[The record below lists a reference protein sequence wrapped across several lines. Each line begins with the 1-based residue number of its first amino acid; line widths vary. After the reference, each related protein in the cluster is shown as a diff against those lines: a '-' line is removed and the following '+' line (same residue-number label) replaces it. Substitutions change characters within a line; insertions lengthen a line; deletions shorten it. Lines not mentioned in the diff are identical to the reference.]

1 MIENRGVQFESVTV
15 RRGERSVL
23 SDLSLRLEENRV
35 VLIGRNGSGKTTLA
49 QLIKGLLLPDRGK
62 VRVWG
67 LDPAARTAEAA
78 AAVGFLFQNSDH
90 QILCPTVLE
99 EIAFGPIE
107 AGRSREE
114 AQRASLEIMRAH
126 GIDDWRDRAV
136 ATLSE
141 GQRRLV
147 CLLAVLVL
155 EPRLLVLDEP
165 YNGLDIPTRGR
176 LAGFIA
182 SLPQQIVLISHDP
195 ETIEQ
200 AERAIWLE
208 EGRVAA
214 DGRPGSVLPG
224 YLHAMR
230 HEARGM
236 EGAA

>member
-1 MIENRGVQFESVTV
+1 VTLDAVTV
-15 RRGERSVL
+15 HRGGRDVL
-23 SDLSLRLEENRV
+23 SDLSLQLEENRI

-49 QLIKGLLLPDRGK
+49 QLIKGLLVPDAGS

-67 LDPAARTAEAA
+67 LDPAARTAESA

-107 AGRSREE
+107 AGLPREE
-114 AQRASLEIMRAH
+114 AQRASLEIMRLH
-126 GIDDWRDRAV
+126 GIAGWRDRAV

-155 EPRLLVLDEP
+155 EPHLLVLDEP
-165 YNGLDIPTRGR
+165 YNGLDIPTRLR
-176 LAGFIA
+176 LAEFIA
-182 SLPQQIVLISHDP
+182 GLPQQILLISHDP
-195 ETIEQ
+195 ETIED
-200 AERAIWLE
+200 AERALWLE
-208 EGRVAA
+208 EGRVQA
-214 DGRPGSVLPG
+214 DDAPARVLPG

-230 HEARGM
+230 HKPRGM